1 METTP
6 QVPPVE
12 EKRRSNLLTPERGV
26 DVRLKDIL
34 KLFGLQILLGV
45 IALLLYPKSLPENNR
60 MFLDPLMSLLFLWAY
75 LRYGYWP
82 SFAEFGLT
90 KEKFLGSLKA
100 GVLWGVGAQAASIVV
115 GLTLPLILG
124 PWSEWAKISPE
135 APLYLWGWVSFF
147 LRVVIFAPIIEEI
160 MMRGIIF
167 GTVRHKYGRRWA
179 IGITTVVFAL
189 LHGINP
195 VTIGQILIPAIA
207 FVLLYERE
215 GNLAAPV
222 IAHAS
227 FNLIA
232 VLLQLLYP
240 FF

>member
-6 QVPPVE
+6 PVPQVE
-12 EKRRSNLLTPERGV
+12 KKRRSNLLTPEQGV

-60 MFLDPLMSLLFLWAY
+60 AFLDPLTSLVFLWAY
-75 LRYGYWP
+75 RHYDYWP

-90 KEKFLGSLKA
+90 KEKFLGSLKV
-100 GVLWGVGAQAASIVV
+100 GVLWGVGAQGLSIVV
-115 GLTLPLILG
+115 GLILQYILG
-124 PWSEWAKISPE
+124 PWSEWAKI
-135 APLYLWGWVSFF
+135 APDVPIYLWGWASFF
-147 LRVVIFAPIIEEI
+147 LRAVIFAPLIEEI
-160 MMRGIIF
+160 MMRGIVF
-167 GTVRHKYGRRWA
+167 GTARHKYGRGWA

-189 LHGINP
+189 MHGFNP
-195 VTIGQILIPAIA
+195 VTLGQIVIPAIA

-222 IAHAS
+222 IAHAC
-227 FNLIA
+227 FNFIALAVQLI
-232 VLLQLLYP
+232 YP
-240 FF
+240 Y